1 MVQAVSEKG
10 EVMAWNVIDEGG
22 KDGHS
27 MARTTGLVTAICTE
41 ILIENEDVVPPGVHP
56 PEALPDY
63 AISRIITEMK
73 SHGVIIDG
81 PEIDL

>member
-10 EVMAWNVIDEGG
+10 DVMAWNVIDEGG

-41 ILIENEDVVPPGVHP
+41 MLIENKDVIPPGSILQKRYQIMLFL
-56 PEALPDY
+56 EL
-63 AISRIITEMK
+63 SLR
-73 SHGVIIDG
+73 
-81 PEIDL
+81 